1 MSGSGTRG
9 AGGDVRLCSGKSETG
24 ASGTAL
30 IKTATGHMS
39 GAIKIAGGSGLRHQS
54 GDYCIQTTG
63 EHRHHRSGDGFIS
76 TGSSGSGGGGHV
88 NWSEGTALVGAGRG
102 EGGEDG

>member
-1 MSGSGTRG
+1 MLSGSGTGG

-54 GDYCIQTTG
+54 GLLHTDK
-63 EHRHHRSGDGFIS
+63 EK
-76 TGSSGSGGGGHV
+76 
-88 NWSEGTALVGAGRG
+88 TATIIWPRFL
-102 EGGEDG
+102 

>member
-1 MSGSGTRG
+1 MLSGSGTGG

-24 ASGTAL
+24 ASCTAL

-54 GDYCIQTTG
+54 GDYCIQTKEKTATIDLATVSLARG
-63 EHRHHRSGDGFIS
+63 RVVLA
-76 TGSSGSGGGGHV
+76 GSGQV
-88 NWSEGTALVGAGRG
+88 NLNAGTALVG
-102 EGGEDG
+102 EGGV